1 MKKHFLCLL
10 LLASGGMTAL
20 AAESTSPTIAEVT
33 QQGVVVKGVV
43 TDAKGE
49 PIIGATVA
57 EKGTQNAT
65 VTDID
70 GNYSLNVS
78 NRNATLVVSY
88 IGYISQEVTAGNN
101 VTLEEDNALLNEVV
115 VIGYGTQRKGDITSA
130 VASVKAEDFN
140 AGKIG
145 DAAELVKGKIA
156 GLTVVNASG
165 DPKAG
170 SSIRLRG
177 ITTLVGSLTPL
188 ILVDGIEGNL
198 NTVAPENIASIDV
211 LKDASAAAIYG
222 TRGANGVIL
231 ITTKSGKRDTPVQV
245 SYNGYASFSK
255 WSKKL
260 EFMDTH
266 DVIYGKTAQEYL
278 GYDTDWLAAVTRK
291 AGFKHNHDLNI
302 SGGTKNATYSA
313 NISYAKEEGIIRET
327 SNENF
332 KMQMDYTQYIWNDIV
347 KFNFNALVTRQKYT
361 NDNLNG
367 YSHTNPYRQALIHN
381 PSEPVYNEDGSYY
394 ENFNKLQYYNP
405 VALINEA
412 YGDTRIRFSQL
423 VGNVTVEPIKGW
435 KTNLMISWGET
446 AATSEDW
453 TSPLHQS
460 LVREGWNGAANKSE
474 GNSVSKNLELTSRY
488 DAQWGEHRFNG
499 IVGYSYL
506 FNENDGFNAG
516 NQDFSTTAFKWN
528 NLGNG
533 TFINDKDH
541 HAWMGSYKNDSK
553 LVGFFGRISYGYADK
568 YNALVSI
575 RHEGSSKFGAN
586 HKWATFPSVS
596 LGWNIM
602 NESFMEGTRSWLDIL
617 RLRVGYGVTGITP
630 GDNYLAQNIYKFADY
645 GDVLSMD
652 GKWIKTLEVAQNPNP
667 DLKWEVSKEW
677 NFGID
682 YGFLNNRIHGSL
694 DVYVK
699 TTNDLL
705 FWYNV
710 PMPPNLYSS
719 TLVNVGD
726 MRNTGIELMI
736 EAIPVQ
742 TKDFEWTT
750 TLTASHNK
758 NKLLKLSNDLYE
770 TDNFQ
775 EEGGI
780 SDPISTE
787 THCMEVGKP
796 LGDFWGLKFVG
807 YDKDGFA
814 LVEASDGNGGWT
826 VKQFNANL
834 NNLENR
840 QRLGSG
846 TPKVIL
852 GWGNTFRYKDFDLS
866 MQFTSQL
873 GYKIL
878 NASRCFYENNSIA
891 YNRLK
896 TAADLHPAINPD
908 GTPYIDPETGK
919 QKMVTLS
926 QSMGQGF
933 WSDHLENGDN
943 SRNHFIDVAE
953 INRLLAPLL
962 ENDSIERHD
971 LYIRHDQ
978 TYPTK
983 VDELEYIGH
992 ATNSRLW
999 FDTETKGT
1007 LYTIPTKEM
1016 GDRIY
1021 HQLGKVIAQYYKD
1034 HPYVIHYGQNV
1045 IPQTYDQWEMN
1056 LVYSHVYDFTKKED
1070 TPHEYRIRFYPPGNK
1085 YDGICRILVE
1095 ETNGSL
1101 WLPKGWQNM
1110 KSWVNGKA
1118 VYYKK

>member
-10 LLASGGMTAL
+10 LLSGAGFAY
-20 AAESTSPTIAEVT
+20 AAEDVSTDVAAVT
-33 QQGVVVKGVV
+33 QQSVTVKGVV
-43 TDAKGE
+43 KDANGE
-49 PIIGATVA
+49 PIIGASVF
-57 EKGTQNAT
+57 EKGTSNGT
-65 VTDID
+65 VTDYD
-70 GNYSLNVS
+70 GNYSLKVANS
-78 NRNATLVVSY
+78 NATIVVSY
-88 IGYISQEVTAGNN
+88 IGYVTQEVKAGSD
-101 VTLEEDNALLNEVV
+101 VVLQEDNALLNEVV
-115 VIGYGTQRKGDITSA
+115 VIGYGTQRKADVTSA

-156 GLTVVNASG
+156 GLTVVNSSG

-188 ILVDGIEGNL
+188 ILVDGIEGGL

-222 TRGANGVIL
+222 TRGANGVII
-231 ITTKSGKRDTPVQV
+231 ITTKTGKRDTPAQV
-245 SYNGYASFSK
+245 TYNGYASFSK

-260 EFMDTH
+260 DFMDTH

-278 GYDTDWLAAVTRK
+278 GYDTDWLAGVTRK
-291 AGFKHNHDLNI
+291 AGFKHNHDLSI
-302 SGGTKNATYSA
+302 SGGSKNSAYSA

-332 KMQMDYTQYIWNDIV
+332 KMQMDYTQFIWNDIV

-405 VALINEA
+405 IALINEA
-412 YGDTRIRFSQL
+412 FGDTRIRFSQL

-474 GNSVSKNLELTSRY
+474 GNSVSKNLELTTRY
-488 DAQWGEHRFNG
+488 DTQWGEHRFNS

-506 FNENDGFNAG
+506 FNEKDGFNAG
-516 NQDFSTTAFKWN
+516 NQDFSTTAFLWN

-602 NESFMEGTRSWLDIL
+602 NEAFMEGTRSWLDNL

-677 NFGID
+677 NFGLD

-710 PMPPNLYSS
+710 PMPPNLYSQ

-726 MRNTGIELMI
+726 MRNTGIELMV

-770 TDNFQ
+770 TDNFH

-834 NNLENR
+834 NNQENR

-852 GWGNTFRYKDFDLS
+852 GWGNTFRYKNIDLS

-896 TAADLHPAINPD
+896 SAADLHPAINLD
-908 GTPYIDPETGK
+908 GTPYIDPETGQ
-919 QKMVTLS
+919 QKMVTMS

-933 WSDHLENGDN
+933 WSDHLENGDFLKLSN
-943 SRNHFIDVAE
+943 ITLGYTFTPKGALSN
-953 INRLLAPLL
+953 
-962 ENDSIERHD
+962 
-971 LYIRHDQ
+971 YIKKARI
-978 TYPTK
+978 YAN
-983 VDELEYIGH
+983 
-992 ATNSRLW
+992 ATNL
-999 FDTETKGT
+999 FCITG
-1007 LYTIPTKEM
+1007 YTGIDPEVDNYFM
-1016 GDRIY
+1016 APGIDDRDKY
-1021 HQLGKVIAQYYKD
+1021 PVTR
-1034 HPYVIHYGQNV
+1034 N
-1045 IPQTYDQWEMN
+1045 
-1056 LVYSHVYDFTKKED
+1056 FTV
-1070 TPHEYRIRFYPPGNK
+1070 G
-1085 YDGICRILVE
+1085 L
-1095 ETNGSL
+1095 SL
-1101 WLPKGWQNM
+1101 
-1110 KSWVNGKA
+1110 SF
-1118 VYYKK
+1118 

>member
-10 LLASGGMTAL
+10 LLVSGGMTAL
-20 AAESTSPTIAEVT
+20 AAESTSPTVAEVT

-188 ILVDGIEGNL
+188 ILVDGIEGDL

-260 EFMDTH
+260 DFMDTH

-332 KMQMDYTQYIWNDIV
+332 KIQMDYTQYIWNDIV

-474 GNSVSKNLELTSRY
+474 GNHVSKNLELTSRY

-630 GDNYLAQNIYKFADY
+630 GDNYLAQNIYRFADY

-775 EEGGI
+775 EVGGI

-933 WSDHLENGDN
+933 WSDHLENGDFLKLSN
-943 SRNHFIDVAE
+943 ITLGYTFTPKGALSNFIKKAR
-953 INRLLAPLL
+953 IYAN
-962 ENDSIERHD
+962 
-971 LYIRHDQ
+971 
-978 TYPTK
+978 
-983 VDELEYIGH
+983 
-992 ATNSRLW
+992 ATNL
-999 FDTETKGT
+999 FCITG
-1007 LYTIPTKEM
+1007 YTGIDPEVDNYFM
-1016 GDRIY
+1016 APGIDDRD
-1021 HQLGKVIAQYYKD
+1021 K
-1034 HPYVIHYGQNV
+1034 
-1045 IPQTYDQWEMN
+1045 
-1056 LVYSHVYDFTKKED
+1056 
-1070 TPHEYRIRFYPPGNK
+1070 YPVTRNYTVG
-1085 YDGICRILVE
+1085 L
-1095 ETNGSL
+1095 SL
-1101 WLPKGWQNM
+1101 NF
-1110 KSWVNGKA
+1110 
-1118 VYYKK
+1118 

>member
-10 LLASGGMTAL
+10 LLVSGGMTAL

-65 VTDID
+65 VTDIN

-88 IGYISQEVTAGNN
+88 IGFLPQEVKAGNN

-188 ILVDGIEGNL
+188 ILVDGIEGDL

-260 EFMDTH
+260 DFMDTH

-313 NISYAKEEGIIRET
+313 NISYAKEEGLIRET

-332 KMQMDYTQYIWNDIV
+332 KMQMDYTQFIWDDIV

-381 PSEPVYNEDGSYY
+381 PSEPVYNQDGSYY

-453 TSPLHQS
+453 TSPKHQS

-474 GNSVSKNLELTSRY
+474 GNYVSKNLELTSRY

-506 FNENDGFNAG
+506 FNESDGFNAG
-516 NQDFSTTAFKWN
+516 NQNFSTTAFKWN

-586 HKWATFPSVS
+586 HKWATFPSIS

-630 GDNYLAQNIYKFADY
+630 GDNYLAQNIYRFADY

-677 NFGID
+677 NFGLD
-682 YGFLNNRIHGSL
+682 FGFLNNRIHGSL

-726 MRNTGIELMI
+726 MRNTGVELMI

-742 TKDFEWTT
+742 TKNFEWTT

-775 EEGGI
+775 EVGGI

-908 GTPYIDPETGK
+908 GTPYIDPKTGK

-933 WSDHLENGDN
+933 WSDHLENGDFLKLSN
-943 SRNHFIDVAE
+943 ITLGYTFTPKGALSNFIKKAR
-953 INRLLAPLL
+953 IYAN
-962 ENDSIERHD
+962 
-971 LYIRHDQ
+971 
-978 TYPTK
+978 
-983 VDELEYIGH
+983 
-992 ATNSRLW
+992 ATNL
-999 FDTETKGT
+999 FCITG
-1007 LYTIPTKEM
+1007 YTGIDPEVDNYFM
-1016 GDRIY
+1016 APGIDDRD
-1021 HQLGKVIAQYYKD
+1021 K
-1034 HPYVIHYGQNV
+1034 
-1045 IPQTYDQWEMN
+1045 
-1056 LVYSHVYDFTKKED
+1056 
-1070 TPHEYRIRFYPPGNK
+1070 YPVTRNYTVG
-1085 YDGICRILVE
+1085 L
-1095 ETNGSL
+1095 SL
-1101 WLPKGWQNM
+1101 NF
-1110 KSWVNGKA
+1110 
-1118 VYYKK
+1118 

>member
-10 LLASGGMTAL
+10 LLVSGGMTAL
-20 AAESTSPTIAEVT
+20 AAESTSPTVAEIT

-49 PIIGATVA
+49 PIIGATVV

-88 IGYISQEVTAGNN
+88 IGFLSQEVKAGNN

-188 ILVDGIEGNL
+188 ILVDGIEGDL

-412 YGDTRIRFSQL
+412 FGDTRIRFSQL

-710 PMPPNLYSS
+710 PMPPNLYSQ

-770 TDNFQ
+770 TDNFH

-834 NNLENR
+834 NNQENR

-908 GTPYIDPETGK
+908 GTPYIDPETGQ
-919 QKMVTLS
+919 QKMVTMS

-933 WSDHLENGDN
+933 WSDHLENGDFLKLSN
-943 SRNHFIDVAE
+943 ITLGYTFTPKGALSNFIKKAR
-953 INRLLAPLL
+953 IYAN
-962 ENDSIERHD
+962 
-971 LYIRHDQ
+971 
-978 TYPTK
+978 
-983 VDELEYIGH
+983 
-992 ATNSRLW
+992 ATNL
-999 FDTETKGT
+999 FCITG
-1007 LYTIPTKEM
+1007 YTGIDPEVDNYFM
-1016 GDRIY
+1016 APGIDDRD
-1021 HQLGKVIAQYYKD
+1021 K
-1034 HPYVIHYGQNV
+1034 
-1045 IPQTYDQWEMN
+1045 
-1056 LVYSHVYDFTKKED
+1056 
-1070 TPHEYRIRFYPPGNK
+1070 YPVTRNYTVG
-1085 YDGICRILVE
+1085 L
-1095 ETNGSL
+1095 SL
-1101 WLPKGWQNM
+1101 NF
-1110 KSWVNGKA
+1110 
-1118 VYYKK
+1118 

>member
-10 LLASGGMTAL
+10 LLSGAGFAY
-20 AAESTSPTIAEVT
+20 AAEDVSTDVAAVT
-33 QQGVVVKGVV
+33 QQSVTVKGVV
-43 TDAKGE
+43 KDANGE
-49 PIIGATVA
+49 PIIGASVF
-57 EKGTQNAT
+57 EKGTSNGT
-65 VTDID
+65 VTDYD
-70 GNYSLNVS
+70 GNYSLKVANS
-78 NRNATLVVSY
+78 NATIVVSY
-88 IGYISQEVTAGNN
+88 IGYVTQEVKAGSD
-101 VTLEEDNALLNEVV
+101 VVLQEDNALLNEVV
-115 VIGYGTQRKGDITSA
+115 VIGYGTQRKADVTSA

-156 GLTVVNASG
+156 GLTVVNSSG

-222 TRGANGVIL
+222 TRGANGVII
-231 ITTKSGKRDTPVQV
+231 ITTKTGKRDTPAQV
-245 SYNGYASFSK
+245 TYNGYASFSK

-260 EFMDTH
+260 DFMDTH

-278 GYDTDWLAAVTRK
+278 GYDTDWLAGVTRK
-291 AGFKHNHDLNI
+291 AGFKHNHDLSI
-302 SGGTKNATYSA
+302 SGGSKNSAYSA

-332 KMQMDYTQYIWNDIV
+332 KMQMDYTQFIWNDIV

-405 VALINEA
+405 IALINEA
-412 YGDTRIRFSQL
+412 FGDTRIRFSQL

-435 KTNLMISWGET
+435 KTNLMISWGEK

-474 GNSVSKNLELTSRY
+474 GNSVSKNLELTTRY
-488 DAQWGEHRFNG
+488 DAQWGEHRFNS

-516 NQDFSTTAFKWN
+516 NQDFSTTAFLWN

-602 NESFMEGTRSWLDIL
+602 NEAFMEGTRSWLDNL

-677 NFGID
+677 NFGLD
-682 YGFLNNRIHGSL
+682 YGILNNRIHGSL
-694 DVYVK
+694 DFYVK

-770 TDNFQ
+770 TDNFH

-834 NNLENR
+834 NNQENR

-852 GWGNTFRYKDFDLS
+852 GWGNTFRYKNIDLS

-896 TAADLHPAINPD
+896 SAADLHPAINPD

-919 QKMVTLS
+919 QKMVTMS

-933 WSDHLENGDN
+933 WSDHLENGDFLKLSN
-943 SRNHFIDVAE
+943 ITLGYTFTPKGALSN
-953 INRLLAPLL
+953 
-962 ENDSIERHD
+962 
-971 LYIRHDQ
+971 YIKKARI
-978 TYPTK
+978 YAN
-983 VDELEYIGH
+983 
-992 ATNSRLW
+992 ATNL
-999 FDTETKGT
+999 FCITG
-1007 LYTIPTKEM
+1007 YTGIDPEVDNYFM
-1016 GDRIY
+1016 APGIDDRD
-1021 HQLGKVIAQYYKD
+1021 K
-1034 HPYVIHYGQNV
+1034 
-1045 IPQTYDQWEMN
+1045 
-1056 LVYSHVYDFTKKED
+1056 
-1070 TPHEYRIRFYPPGNK
+1070 YPVTRNYTVG
-1085 YDGICRILVE
+1085 L
-1095 ETNGSL
+1095 SL
-1101 WLPKGWQNM
+1101 
-1110 KSWVNGKA
+1110 SF
-1118 VYYKK
+1118 

>member
-1 MKKHFLCLL
+1 MSNNSNKPKKQIGMKKHFLCLL
-10 LLASGGMTAL
+10 LLASGGMTAY
-20 AAESTSPTIAEVT
+20 AAGDVSTDVAAVT
-33 QQGVVVKGVV
+33 QQGVTVKGAVK
-43 TDAKGE
+43 DAKGE
-49 PIIGATVA
+49 PIIGATVT
-57 EKGTQNAT
+57 EKGTKNAT
-65 VTDID
+65 VTDYD

-78 NRNATLVVSY
+78 NRNAVLVISY
-88 IGYISQEVTAGNN
+88 IGYINQEVKAGSD

-115 VIGYGTQRKGDITSA
+115 VIGYGTQRKGDVTSA

-156 GLTVVNASG
+156 GLTVVNSSG

-188 ILVDGIEGNL
+188 ILVDGIEGDL

-231 ITTKSGKRDTPVQV
+231 ITTKAGKRETPVQV
-245 SYNGYASFSK
+245 TYNGYVSFSK

-260 EFMDTH
+260 DFMDTH

-278 GYDTDWLAAVTRK
+278 GYDTDWLAGVTRK

-302 SGGTKNATYSA
+302 SGGSKNSAYSA

-332 KMQMDYTQYIWNDIV
+332 KMQMDYTQFIWNDIV
-347 KFNFNALVTRQKYT
+347 KFNVNALVTRQKYT

-405 VALINEA
+405 IALINEA
-412 YGDTRIRFSQL
+412 FGDTRIRFSQL

-446 AATSEDW
+446 AATSENW

-460 LVREGWNGAANKSE
+460 LVREGWNGAASKSE
-474 GNSVSKNLELTSRY
+474 GNTVNKNLELTTRY

-516 NQDFSTTAFKWN
+516 NQDFSTTAFLWN

-602 NESFMEGTRSWLDIL
+602 NEAFMEGTRSWLDNL

-630 GDNYLAQNIYKFADY
+630 SDNYLAQNIYKFADY

-775 EEGGI
+775 EVGGI

-852 GWGNTFRYKDFDLS
+852 GWGNTFRYKNIDLS

-896 TAADLHPAINPD
+896 TAADLHPAINTD

-919 QKMVTLS
+919 QKMVTMS

-933 WSDHLENGDN
+933 WSDHLENGDFLKLSN
-943 SRNHFIDVAE
+943 ITLGYTFT
-953 INRLLAPLL
+953 P
-962 ENDSIERHD
+962 
-971 LYIRHDQ
+971 
-978 TYPTK
+978 
-983 VDELEYIGH
+983 
-992 ATNSRLW
+992 
-999 FDTETKGT
+999 KGT
-1007 LYTIPTKEM
+1007 LSNYIKKA
-1016 GDRIY
+1016 RIY
-1021 HQLGKVIAQYYKD
+1021 A
-1034 HPYVIHYGQNV
+1034 NA
-1045 IPQTYDQWEMN
+1045 TN
-1056 LVYSHVYDFTKKED
+1056 LFCITGYTGIDPEVDNYFMAPGIDDRDK
-1070 TPHEYRIRFYPPGNK
+1070 YPVTRNYTVG
-1085 YDGICRILVE
+1085 L
-1095 ETNGSL
+1095 SL
-1101 WLPKGWQNM
+1101 NF
-1110 KSWVNGKA
+1110 
-1118 VYYKK
+1118 

>member
-10 LLASGGMTAL
+10 LLVSGGMTAL
-20 AAESTSPTIAEVT
+20 AAESTSPTVAEVT

-188 ILVDGIEGNL
+188 ILVDGIEGDL

-278 GYDTDWLAAVTRK
+278 GYDTDWLAGVTRK

-474 GNSVSKNLELTSRY
+474 GNHVSKNLELTSRY

-630 GDNYLAQNIYKFADY
+630 GDNYLAQNIYRFADY

-933 WSDHLENGDN
+933 WSDHLENGDFLKLSN
-943 SRNHFIDVAE
+943 ITLGYTFTPKGALSNFIKKAR
-953 INRLLAPLL
+953 IYAN
-962 ENDSIERHD
+962 
-971 LYIRHDQ
+971 
-978 TYPTK
+978 
-983 VDELEYIGH
+983 
-992 ATNSRLW
+992 ATNL
-999 FDTETKGT
+999 FCITG
-1007 LYTIPTKEM
+1007 YTGIDPEVDNYFM
-1016 GDRIY
+1016 APGIDDRD
-1021 HQLGKVIAQYYKD
+1021 K
-1034 HPYVIHYGQNV
+1034 
-1045 IPQTYDQWEMN
+1045 
-1056 LVYSHVYDFTKKED
+1056 
-1070 TPHEYRIRFYPPGNK
+1070 YPVTRNYTVG
-1085 YDGICRILVE
+1085 L
-1095 ETNGSL
+1095 SL
-1101 WLPKGWQNM
+1101 NF
-1110 KSWVNGKA
+1110 
-1118 VYYKK
+1118 

>member
-1 MKKHFLCLL
+1 MRKHFLCLL
-10 LLASGGMTAL
+10 FFGGALGAYAS
-20 AAESTSPTIAEVT
+20 ESTSPAVAEVT
-33 QQGVVVKGVV
+33 QQGVTVTGVVK
-43 TDAKGE
+43 DEKGE
-49 PIIGATVA
+49 PIIGATVI
-57 EKGTQNAT
+57 EKGTKNAT
-65 VTDID
+65 VTDIN

-78 NRNATLVVSY
+78 NRNAILVVSY
-88 IGYISQEVTAGNN
+88 IGFTSQEVKAGSD
-101 VTLEEDNALLNEVV
+101 VTLLEDNALLNEVV
-115 VIGYGTQRKGDITSA
+115 VIGYGTQRKGDVTSA
-130 VASVKAEDFN
+130 VVSVKAEDFN

-156 GLTVVNASG
+156 GLTVVNSSG

-188 ILVDGIEGNL
+188 ILVDGIEGGL

-231 ITTKSGKRDTPVQV
+231 ITTKGGKRDAPVQV
-245 SYNGYASFSK
+245 NYNGYASFSK
-255 WSKKL
+255 WSKEL
-260 EFMDTH
+260 DFMDTH

-302 SGGTKNATYSA
+302 SGGSKNAAYSA

-332 KMQMDYTQYIWNDIV
+332 KMQMDYTQFIWNDIV

-460 LVREGWNGAANKSE
+460 LIREGWNGAANKSE
-474 GNSVSKNLELTSRY
+474 GNSVSKNLELTTRY

-586 HKWATFPSVS
+586 HKWATFPSIS

-602 NESFMEGTRSWLDIL
+602 NESFMEGTRNWLDNL

-630 GDNYLAQNIYKFADY
+630 GDNYLAQNIYRFADY

-677 NFGID
+677 NFGLD

-736 EAIPVQ
+736 EAIPFQ

-775 EEGGI
+775 EVGGI

-896 TAADLHPAINPD
+896 TAADLHPAINLD

-919 QKMVTLS
+919 QKMVTMS

-933 WSDHLENGDN
+933 WSDHLENGN
-943 SRNHFIDVAE
+943 FLKLSNITLGYTFTPKGALS
-953 INRLLAPLL
+953 N
-962 ENDSIERHD
+962 
-971 LYIRHDQ
+971 YIKRARI
-978 TYPTK
+978 YAN
-983 VDELEYIGH
+983 
-992 ATNSRLW
+992 ATNL
-999 FDTETKGT
+999 FCITG
-1007 LYTIPTKEM
+1007 YTGIDPEVDNYFM
-1016 GDRIY
+1016 APGIDDRD
-1021 HQLGKVIAQYYKD
+1021 K
-1034 HPYVIHYGQNV
+1034 
-1045 IPQTYDQWEMN
+1045 
-1056 LVYSHVYDFTKKED
+1056 
-1070 TPHEYRIRFYPPGNK
+1070 YPVTRNYTVG
-1085 YDGICRILVE
+1085 L
-1095 ETNGSL
+1095 SL
-1101 WLPKGWQNM
+1101 NF
-1110 KSWVNGKA
+1110 
-1118 VYYKK
+1118 

>member
-10 LLASGGMTAL
+10 LLSGAGFAY
-20 AAESTSPTIAEVT
+20 AAEDVSTDVAAVT
-33 QQGVVVKGVV
+33 QQSVTVKGVV
-43 TDAKGE
+43 KDANGE
-49 PIIGATVA
+49 PIIGASVF
-57 EKGTQNAT
+57 EKGTSNGT
-65 VTDID
+65 VTDYD
-70 GNYSLNVS
+70 GNYSLKVANS
-78 NRNATLVVSY
+78 NATIVVSY
-88 IGYISQEVTAGNN
+88 IGYVTQEVKAGSD
-101 VTLEEDNALLNEVV
+101 VVLQEDNALLNEVV
-115 VIGYGTQRKGDITSA
+115 VIGYGTQRKADVTSA

-156 GLTVVNASG
+156 GLTVVNSSG

-188 ILVDGIEGNL
+188 ILVDGIEGDL

-222 TRGANGVIL
+222 TRGANGVII
-231 ITTKSGKRDTPVQV
+231 ITTKTGKRDTPAQV
-245 SYNGYASFSK
+245 TYNGYASFSK

-260 EFMDTH
+260 DFMDTH

-278 GYDTDWLAAVTRK
+278 GYDTDWLAGVTRK
-291 AGFKHNHDLNI
+291 AGFKHNHDLSI
-302 SGGTKNATYSA
+302 SGGSKNSAYSA

-332 KMQMDYTQYIWNDIV
+332 KMQMDYTQFIWNDIV

-405 VALINEA
+405 IALINEA
-412 YGDTRIRFSQL
+412 FGDTRIRFSQL

-474 GNSVSKNLELTSRY
+474 GNSVSKNLELTTRY
-488 DAQWGEHRFNG
+488 DAQWGEHRFNS

-516 NQDFSTTAFKWN
+516 NQDFSTTAFLWN

-602 NESFMEGTRSWLDIL
+602 NEAFMEGTRSWLDNL

-677 NFGID
+677 NFGLD

-736 EAIPVQ
+736 EAIPVM

-770 TDNFQ
+770 TDNFH

-852 GWGNTFRYKDFDLS
+852 GWGNTFRYKNIDLS

-919 QKMVTLS
+919 QKMVTMS

-933 WSDHLENGDN
+933 WSDHLENGDFLKLSN
-943 SRNHFIDVAE
+943 ITLGYTFTPKGALSN
-953 INRLLAPLL
+953 
-962 ENDSIERHD
+962 
-971 LYIRHDQ
+971 YIKKARI
-978 TYPTK
+978 YAN
-983 VDELEYIGH
+983 
-992 ATNSRLW
+992 ATNL
-999 FDTETKGT
+999 FCITG
-1007 LYTIPTKEM
+1007 YTGIDPEVDNYFM
-1016 GDRIY
+1016 APGIDDRD
-1021 HQLGKVIAQYYKD
+1021 K
-1034 HPYVIHYGQNV
+1034 
-1045 IPQTYDQWEMN
+1045 
-1056 LVYSHVYDFTKKED
+1056 
-1070 TPHEYRIRFYPPGNK
+1070 YPVTRNYTVG
-1085 YDGICRILVE
+1085 L
-1095 ETNGSL
+1095 SL
-1101 WLPKGWQNM
+1101 
-1110 KSWVNGKA
+1110 SF
-1118 VYYKK
+1118 

>member
-10 LLASGGMTAL
+10 FLCGAL
-20 AAESTSPTIAEVT
+20 GAYAVKSTSPAVAEIT
-33 QQGVVVKGVV
+33 QQGVTVSGVVK
-43 TDAKGE
+43 DSKGE
-49 PIIGATVA
+49 PIIGATVT
-57 EKGTQNAT
+57 EKGTKNAT
-65 VTDID
+65 VTDFD
-70 GNYSLNVS
+70 GNYSLRVS
-78 NRNATLVVSY
+78 NRNAVLVVSY
-88 IGYISQEVTAGNN
+88 IGFTAQEVKAGSD
-101 VTLEEDNALLNEVV
+101 VTLQEDNALLNEVV
-115 VIGYGTQRKGDITSA
+115 VIGYGTQRKGDVTSA

-156 GLTVVNASG
+156 GLTVVNSSG

-177 ITTLVGSLTPL
+177 ITTLVGNLTPL
-188 ILVDGIEGNL
+188 ILVDGIEGDL

-231 ITTKSGKRDTPVQV
+231 ITTKSGKRDTPAQV
-245 SYNGYASFSK
+245 TYNGYASFSK

-278 GYDTDWLAAVTRK
+278 GYDTDWLAGVTRK
-291 AGFKHNHDLNI
+291 AGFKHNHDLSI
-302 SGGTKNATYSA
+302 SGGSKNSAYSA

-332 KMQMDYTQYIWNDIV
+332 KMQMDYTQFIWNDIV

-361 NDNLNG
+361 NDNLNA

-412 YGDTRIRFSQL
+412 FGDTRIRFSQL

-474 GNSVSKNLELTSRY
+474 GNIVSKNLELTTRY
-488 DAQWGEHRFNG
+488 DAQWGEHRFNS

-506 FNENDGFNAG
+506 FKENDGFNAG
-516 NQDFSTTAFKWN
+516 NQDFSTTAFLWN

-553 LVGFFGRISYGYADK
+553 LVGFFGRISYGYGDK

-602 NESFMEGTRSWLDIL
+602 NEAFMEGTRSWLDNL

-677 NFGID
+677 NFGLD

-775 EEGGI
+775 EVGGI

-834 NNLENR
+834 NNQENR

-852 GWGNTFRYKDFDLS
+852 GWGNTFRYKNIDLS

-933 WSDHLENGDN
+933 WSDHLENGDFLKLSN
-943 SRNHFIDVAE
+943 ITLGYTFTPKGALSNFIKKAR
-953 INRLLAPLL
+953 IYAN
-962 ENDSIERHD
+962 
-971 LYIRHDQ
+971 
-978 TYPTK
+978 
-983 VDELEYIGH
+983 
-992 ATNSRLW
+992 ATNL
-999 FDTETKGT
+999 FCITG
-1007 LYTIPTKEM
+1007 YTGIDPEVDNYFM
-1016 GDRIY
+1016 APGIDDRD
-1021 HQLGKVIAQYYKD
+1021 K
-1034 HPYVIHYGQNV
+1034 
-1045 IPQTYDQWEMN
+1045 
-1056 LVYSHVYDFTKKED
+1056 
-1070 TPHEYRIRFYPPGNK
+1070 YPVTRNYTVG
-1085 YDGICRILVE
+1085 L
-1095 ETNGSL
+1095 SL
-1101 WLPKGWQNM
+1101 NF
-1110 KSWVNGKA
+1110 
-1118 VYYKK
+1118 

>member
-20 AAESTSPTIAEVT
+20 AAESTSPTVAEVT

-156 GLTVVNASG
+156 GLTVVNSSG

-188 ILVDGIEGNL
+188 ILVDGIEGDL

-405 VALINEA
+405 IALINEA
-412 YGDTRIRFSQL
+412 FGDTRIRFSQL

-474 GNSVSKNLELTSRY
+474 GNSVSKNLELTTRY
-488 DAQWGEHRFNG
+488 DTQWGEHRFNS

-516 NQDFSTTAFKWN
+516 NQDFSTTAFLWN

-602 NESFMEGTRSWLDIL
+602 NEAFMEGTRSWLDNL

-677 NFGID
+677 NFGLD

-736 EAIPVQ
+736 EAIPVM

-775 EEGGI
+775 EEGWI

-834 NNLENR
+834 NNQENR

-933 WSDHLENGDN
+933 WSDHLENGDFLKLSN
-943 SRNHFIDVAE
+943 ITLGYTFTPKGALSNFIKKAR
-953 INRLLAPLL
+953 IYAN
-962 ENDSIERHD
+962 
-971 LYIRHDQ
+971 
-978 TYPTK
+978 
-983 VDELEYIGH
+983 
-992 ATNSRLW
+992 ATNL
-999 FDTETKGT
+999 FCITG
-1007 LYTIPTKEM
+1007 YTGIDPEVDNYFM
-1016 GDRIY
+1016 APGIDDRD
-1021 HQLGKVIAQYYKD
+1021 K
-1034 HPYVIHYGQNV
+1034 
-1045 IPQTYDQWEMN
+1045 
-1056 LVYSHVYDFTKKED
+1056 
-1070 TPHEYRIRFYPPGNK
+1070 YPVTRNYTVG
-1085 YDGICRILVE
+1085 L
-1095 ETNGSL
+1095 SL
-1101 WLPKGWQNM
+1101 NF
-1110 KSWVNGKA
+1110 
-1118 VYYKK
+1118 

>member
-10 LLASGGMTAL
+10 LLSGAGFAY
-20 AAESTSPTIAEVT
+20 AAEDVSTDVAAVT
-33 QQGVVVKGVV
+33 QQSVTVKGVV
-43 TDAKGE
+43 KDANGE
-49 PIIGATVA
+49 PIIGASVF
-57 EKGTQNAT
+57 EKGTSNGT
-65 VTDID
+65 VTDYD
-70 GNYSLNVS
+70 GNYSLKVANS
-78 NRNATLVVSY
+78 NATIVVSY
-88 IGYISQEVTAGNN
+88 IGYVTQEVKAGSD
-101 VTLEEDNALLNEVV
+101 VVLQEDNALLNEVV
-115 VIGYGTQRKGDITSA
+115 VIGYGTQRKADVTSA

-156 GLTVVNASG
+156 GLTVVNSSG

-188 ILVDGIEGNL
+188 ILVDGIEGDL

-222 TRGANGVIL
+222 TRGANGVII
-231 ITTKSGKRDTPVQV
+231 ITTKTGKRDTPAQV
-245 SYNGYASFSK
+245 TYNGYASFSK

-260 EFMDTH
+260 DFMDTH

-278 GYDTDWLAAVTRK
+278 GYDTDWLAGVTRK
-291 AGFKHNHDLNI
+291 AGFKHNHDLSI
-302 SGGTKNATYSA
+302 SGGSKNSAYSA

-332 KMQMDYTQYIWNDIV
+332 KMQMDYTQFIWNDIV

-381 PSEPVYNEDGSYY
+381 PSEPPYNEDGSYY

-405 VALINEA
+405 IALINEA
-412 YGDTRIRFSQL
+412 FGDTRIRFSQL

-446 AATSEDW
+446 AATSENW

-460 LVREGWNGAANKSE
+460 LVREGWNGAASKSE
-474 GNSVSKNLELTSRY
+474 GNGVSKNLELTTRY
-488 DAQWGEHRFNG
+488 DTQWGEHRFNS

-516 NQDFSTTAFKWN
+516 NQDFSTTAFLWN

-602 NESFMEGTRSWLDIL
+602 NEAFMEGTRSWLDNL

-677 NFGID
+677 NFGLD

-736 EAIPVQ
+736 EAIPVM

-775 EEGGI
+775 EVGGI

-852 GWGNTFRYKDFDLS
+852 GWGNTFRYKNIDLS

-896 TAADLHPAINPD
+896 TAADLHPAINLD
-908 GTPYIDPETGK
+908 GTPYIDPETGQ
-919 QKMVTLS
+919 QKMVTMS

-933 WSDHLENGDN
+933 WSDHLENGDFLKLSN
-943 SRNHFIDVAE
+943 ITLGYTFTPKGALSN
-953 INRLLAPLL
+953 
-962 ENDSIERHD
+962 
-971 LYIRHDQ
+971 YIKKARI
-978 TYPTK
+978 YAN
-983 VDELEYIGH
+983 
-992 ATNSRLW
+992 ATNL
-999 FDTETKGT
+999 FCITG
-1007 LYTIPTKEM
+1007 YTGIDPEVDNYFM
-1016 GDRIY
+1016 APGIDDRD
-1021 HQLGKVIAQYYKD
+1021 K
-1034 HPYVIHYGQNV
+1034 
-1045 IPQTYDQWEMN
+1045 
-1056 LVYSHVYDFTKKED
+1056 
-1070 TPHEYRIRFYPPGNK
+1070 YPVTRNYTVG
-1085 YDGICRILVE
+1085 L
-1095 ETNGSL
+1095 SL
-1101 WLPKGWQNM
+1101 
-1110 KSWVNGKA
+1110 SF
-1118 VYYKK
+1118 

>member
-20 AAESTSPTIAEVT
+20 AAESTSPTVAEVT

-278 GYDTDWLAAVTRK
+278 GYDTDWLAGVTRK

-412 YGDTRIRFSQL
+412 FGDTRIRFSQL

-474 GNSVSKNLELTSRY
+474 GNHVSKNLELTSRY

-516 NQDFSTTAFKWN
+516 NQDFSTTAFLWN

-775 EEGGI
+775 EVGGI

-933 WSDHLENGDN
+933 WSDHLENGDFLKLSN
-943 SRNHFIDVAE
+943 ITLGYTFTPKGALSNFIKKAR
-953 INRLLAPLL
+953 IYAN
-962 ENDSIERHD
+962 
-971 LYIRHDQ
+971 
-978 TYPTK
+978 
-983 VDELEYIGH
+983 
-992 ATNSRLW
+992 ATNL
-999 FDTETKGT
+999 FCITG
-1007 LYTIPTKEM
+1007 YTGIDPEVDNYFM
-1016 GDRIY
+1016 APGIDDRD
-1021 HQLGKVIAQYYKD
+1021 K
-1034 HPYVIHYGQNV
+1034 
-1045 IPQTYDQWEMN
+1045 
-1056 LVYSHVYDFTKKED
+1056 
-1070 TPHEYRIRFYPPGNK
+1070 YPVTRNYTVG
-1085 YDGICRILVE
+1085 L
-1095 ETNGSL
+1095 SL
-1101 WLPKGWQNM
+1101 NF
-1110 KSWVNGKA
+1110 
-1118 VYYKK
+1118 

>member
-10 LLASGGMTAL
+10 LLSGAGFAY
-20 AAESTSPTIAEVT
+20 AAEDVSTDVAAVT
-33 QQGVVVKGVV
+33 QQSVTVKGVV
-43 TDAKGE
+43 KDANGE
-49 PIIGATVA
+49 PIIGASVF
-57 EKGTQNAT
+57 EKGTSNGT
-65 VTDID
+65 VTDYD
-70 GNYSLNVS
+70 GNYSLKVANS
-78 NRNATLVVSY
+78 NATIVVSY
-88 IGYISQEVTAGNN
+88 IGYVTQEVKAGSD
-101 VTLEEDNALLNEVV
+101 VVLQEDNALLNEVV
-115 VIGYGTQRKGDITSA
+115 VIGYGTQRKADVTSA

-156 GLTVVNASG
+156 GLTVVNSSG

-188 ILVDGIEGNL
+188 ILVDGIEGDL

-222 TRGANGVIL
+222 TRGANGVII
-231 ITTKSGKRDTPVQV
+231 ITTKTGKRDTPAQV
-245 SYNGYASFSK
+245 TYNGYASFSK

-260 EFMDTH
+260 DFMDTH

-278 GYDTDWLAAVTRK
+278 GYDTDWLAGVTRK
-291 AGFKHNHDLNI
+291 AGFKHNHDLSI
-302 SGGTKNATYSA
+302 SGGSKNSAYSA

-332 KMQMDYTQYIWNDIV
+332 KMQMDYTQFIWNDIV

-381 PSEPVYNEDGSYY
+381 PSEPPYNEDGSYY

-405 VALINEA
+405 IALINEA
-412 YGDTRIRFSQL
+412 FGDTRIRFSQL

-474 GNSVSKNLELTSRY
+474 GNSVSKNLELTTRY
-488 DAQWGEHRFNG
+488 DAQWGEHRFNS

-516 NQDFSTTAFKWN
+516 NQDFSTTAFLWN

-602 NESFMEGTRSWLDIL
+602 NEAFMEGTRSWLDNL

-677 NFGID
+677 NFGLD

-710 PMPPNLYSS
+710 PMPPNLYSQ

-775 EEGGI
+775 EEGWI

-834 NNLENR
+834 NNQENR

-852 GWGNTFRYKDFDLS
+852 GWGNTFRYKNIDLS

-896 TAADLHPAINPD
+896 TAADLHPAINLD
-908 GTPYIDPETGK
+908 GTPYIDPETGQ
-919 QKMVTLS
+919 QKMVTMS

-933 WSDHLENGDN
+933 WSDHLENGDFLKLSN
-943 SRNHFIDVAE
+943 ITLGYTFTPKGALSN
-953 INRLLAPLL
+953 
-962 ENDSIERHD
+962 
-971 LYIRHDQ
+971 YIKKARI
-978 TYPTK
+978 YAN
-983 VDELEYIGH
+983 
-992 ATNSRLW
+992 ATNL
-999 FDTETKGT
+999 FCITG
-1007 LYTIPTKEM
+1007 YTGIDPEVDNYFM
-1016 GDRIY
+1016 APGIDDRD
-1021 HQLGKVIAQYYKD
+1021 K
-1034 HPYVIHYGQNV
+1034 
-1045 IPQTYDQWEMN
+1045 
-1056 LVYSHVYDFTKKED
+1056 
-1070 TPHEYRIRFYPPGNK
+1070 YPVTRNYTVG
-1085 YDGICRILVE
+1085 L
-1095 ETNGSL
+1095 SL
-1101 WLPKGWQNM
+1101 
-1110 KSWVNGKA
+1110 SF
-1118 VYYKK
+1118 

>member
-10 LLASGGMTAL
+10 LLVSGGMTAL
-20 AAESTSPTIAEVT
+20 AAESTSPTVAEIT

-49 PIIGATVA
+49 PIIGATVV

-88 IGYISQEVTAGNN
+88 IGFLSQEVKAGNN

-188 ILVDGIEGNL
+188 ILVDGIEGDL

-412 YGDTRIRFSQL
+412 FGDTRIRFSQL

-630 GDNYLAQNIYKFADY
+630 GDNYLAQTIYKFADY

-710 PMPPNLYSS
+710 PMPPNLYSQ

-775 EEGGI
+775 EEGWI

-834 NNLENR
+834 NNQENR

-919 QKMVTLS
+919 QKMVTMS

-933 WSDHLENGDN
+933 WSDHLENGDFLKLSN
-943 SRNHFIDVAE
+943 ITLGYTFTPKGALSNFIKKAR
-953 INRLLAPLL
+953 IYAN
-962 ENDSIERHD
+962 
-971 LYIRHDQ
+971 
-978 TYPTK
+978 
-983 VDELEYIGH
+983 
-992 ATNSRLW
+992 ATNL
-999 FDTETKGT
+999 FCITG
-1007 LYTIPTKEM
+1007 YTGIDPEVDNYFM
-1016 GDRIY
+1016 APGIDDRD
-1021 HQLGKVIAQYYKD
+1021 K
-1034 HPYVIHYGQNV
+1034 
-1045 IPQTYDQWEMN
+1045 
-1056 LVYSHVYDFTKKED
+1056 
-1070 TPHEYRIRFYPPGNK
+1070 YPVTRNYTVG
-1085 YDGICRILVE
+1085 L
-1095 ETNGSL
+1095 SL
-1101 WLPKGWQNM
+1101 NF
-1110 KSWVNGKA
+1110 
-1118 VYYKK
+1118 

>member
-10 LLASGGMTAL
+10 LLVSGGMTAL
-20 AAESTSPTIAEVT
+20 ATESTSPTVAEIT

-49 PIIGATVA
+49 PIIGATVV

-88 IGYISQEVTAGNN
+88 IGFLSQEVKAGNN

-188 ILVDGIEGNL
+188 ILVDGIEGDL

-474 GNSVSKNLELTSRY
+474 GNSVSKNLELTTRY
-488 DAQWGEHRFNG
+488 DTQWGEHRFNS

-516 NQDFSTTAFKWN
+516 NQDFSTTAFLWN

-602 NESFMEGTRSWLDIL
+602 NEAFMEGTRSWLDNL

-630 GDNYLAQNIYKFADY
+630 GDNYLAQNIYKFA
-645 GDVLSMD
+645 
-652 GKWIKTLEVAQNPNP
+652 
-667 DLKWEVSKEW
+667 
-677 NFGID
+677 
-682 YGFLNNRIHGSL
+682 R
-694 DVYVK
+694 
-699 TTNDLL
+699 
-705 FWYNV
+705 
-710 PMPPNLYSS
+710 
-719 TLVNVGD
+719 
-726 MRNTGIELMI
+726 
-736 EAIPVQ
+736 
-742 TKDFEWTT
+742 
-750 TLTASHNK
+750 
-758 NKLLKLSNDLYE
+758 
-770 TDNFQ
+770 
-775 EEGGI
+775 
-780 SDPISTE
+780 
-787 THCMEVGKP
+787 
-796 LGDFWGLKFVG
+796 
-807 YDKDGFA
+807 
-814 LVEASDGNGGWT
+814 
-826 VKQFNANL
+826 
-834 NNLENR
+834 
-840 QRLGSG
+840 
-846 TPKVIL
+846 TP
-852 GWGNTFRYKDFDLS
+852 
-866 MQFTSQL
+866 
-873 GYKIL
+873 
-878 NASRCFYENNSIA
+878 
-891 YNRLK
+891 
-896 TAADLHPAINPD
+896 
-908 GTPYIDPETGK
+908 TPT
-919 QKMVTLS
+919 
-926 QSMGQGF
+926 
-933 WSDHLENGDN
+933 
-943 SRNHFIDVAE
+943 
-953 INRLLAPLL
+953 
-962 ENDSIERHD
+962 
-971 LYIRHDQ
+971 
-978 TYPTK
+978 
-983 VDELEYIGH
+983 
-992 ATNSRLW
+992 
-999 FDTETKGT
+999 
-1007 LYTIPTKEM
+1007 
-1016 GDRIY
+1016 
-1021 HQLGKVIAQYYKD
+1021 
-1034 HPYVIHYGQNV
+1034 
-1045 IPQTYDQWEMN
+1045 
-1056 LVYSHVYDFTKKED
+1056 
-1070 TPHEYRIRFYPPGNK
+1070 
-1085 YDGICRILVE
+1085 
-1095 ETNGSL
+1095 
-1101 WLPKGWQNM
+1101 
-1110 KSWVNGKA
+1110 
-1118 VYYKK
+1118 

>member
-10 LLASGGMTAL
+10 LLVSGGMTAL
-20 AAESTSPTIAEVT
+20 AAESTSPTVAEVT

-278 GYDTDWLAAVTRK
+278 GYDTDWLAGVTRK

-405 VALINEA
+405 VALINES

-435 KTNLMISWGET
+435 KTNLMISWGEK

-474 GNSVSKNLELTSRY
+474 GNHVSKNLELTSRY

-770 TDNFQ
+770 TDNFL
-775 EEGGI
+775 EVGGI

-933 WSDHLENGDN
+933 WSDHLENGDFLKLSN
-943 SRNHFIDVAE
+943 ITLGYTFTPKGALSNFIKKAR
-953 INRLLAPLL
+953 IYAN
-962 ENDSIERHD
+962 
-971 LYIRHDQ
+971 
-978 TYPTK
+978 
-983 VDELEYIGH
+983 
-992 ATNSRLW
+992 ATNL
-999 FDTETKGT
+999 FCITG
-1007 LYTIPTKEM
+1007 YTGIDPEVDNYFM
-1016 GDRIY
+1016 APGIDDRD
-1021 HQLGKVIAQYYKD
+1021 K
-1034 HPYVIHYGQNV
+1034 
-1045 IPQTYDQWEMN
+1045 
-1056 LVYSHVYDFTKKED
+1056 
-1070 TPHEYRIRFYPPGNK
+1070 YPVTRNYTVG
-1085 YDGICRILVE
+1085 L
-1095 ETNGSL
+1095 SL
-1101 WLPKGWQNM
+1101 NF
-1110 KSWVNGKA
+1110 
-1118 VYYKK
+1118 

>member
-20 AAESTSPTIAEVT
+20 AAESTSPTVAEVT

-188 ILVDGIEGNL
+188 ILVDGIEGDL

-260 EFMDTH
+260 DFMDTH

-474 GNSVSKNLELTSRY
+474 GNYVSKNLELTSRY

-506 FNENDGFNAG
+506 FNESDGFNAG

-586 HKWATFPSVS
+586 HKWATFPSIS

-630 GDNYLAQNIYKFADY
+630 GDNYLAQNIYRFADY

-775 EEGGI
+775 EVGGI

-933 WSDHLENGDN
+933 WSDHLENGDFLKLSN
-943 SRNHFIDVAE
+943 ITLGYTFTPKGALSNFIKKAR
-953 INRLLAPLL
+953 IYAN
-962 ENDSIERHD
+962 
-971 LYIRHDQ
+971 
-978 TYPTK
+978 
-983 VDELEYIGH
+983 
-992 ATNSRLW
+992 ATNL
-999 FDTETKGT
+999 FCITG
-1007 LYTIPTKEM
+1007 YTGIDPEVDNYFM
-1016 GDRIY
+1016 APGIDDRD
-1021 HQLGKVIAQYYKD
+1021 K
-1034 HPYVIHYGQNV
+1034 
-1045 IPQTYDQWEMN
+1045 
-1056 LVYSHVYDFTKKED
+1056 
-1070 TPHEYRIRFYPPGNK
+1070 YPVTRNYTVG
-1085 YDGICRILVE
+1085 L
-1095 ETNGSL
+1095 SL
-1101 WLPKGWQNM
+1101 NF
-1110 KSWVNGKA
+1110 
-1118 VYYKK
+1118 

>member
-10 LLASGGMTAL
+10 LLVSGGITAL
-20 AAESTSPTIAEVT
+20 ATESTSPTVAEIT

-49 PIIGATVA
+49 PIIGATVV

-88 IGYISQEVTAGNN
+88 IGFLSQEVKAGNN

-188 ILVDGIEGNL
+188 ILVDGIEGDL

-278 GYDTDWLAAVTRK
+278 GYDTDWLAGVTRK

-313 NISYAKEEGIIRET
+313 NISYAKEEGLIRET

-435 KTNLMISWGET
+435 KTNLMISWGES

-474 GNSVSKNLELTSRY
+474 GNHVSKNLELTSRY

-677 NFGID
+677 NFGLD
-682 YGFLNNRIHGSL
+682 YGFLNNRIHGTL

-770 TDNFQ
+770 TDNFL
-775 EEGGI
+775 EVGGI

-933 WSDHLENGDN
+933 WSDHLENGDFLKLSN
-943 SRNHFIDVAE
+943 ITLGYTFTPKGALSNFIKKAR
-953 INRLLAPLL
+953 IYAN
-962 ENDSIERHD
+962 
-971 LYIRHDQ
+971 
-978 TYPTK
+978 
-983 VDELEYIGH
+983 
-992 ATNSRLW
+992 ATNL
-999 FDTETKGT
+999 FCITG
-1007 LYTIPTKEM
+1007 YTGIDPEVDNYFM
-1016 GDRIY
+1016 APGIDDRD
-1021 HQLGKVIAQYYKD
+1021 K
-1034 HPYVIHYGQNV
+1034 
-1045 IPQTYDQWEMN
+1045 
-1056 LVYSHVYDFTKKED
+1056 
-1070 TPHEYRIRFYPPGNK
+1070 YPVTRNYTVG
-1085 YDGICRILVE
+1085 L
-1095 ETNGSL
+1095 SL
-1101 WLPKGWQNM
+1101 NF
-1110 KSWVNGKA
+1110 
-1118 VYYKK
+1118 

>member
-10 LLASGGMTAL
+10 LLSGAGFAY
-20 AAESTSPTIAEVT
+20 AAEDVSTDVAAVT
-33 QQGVVVKGVV
+33 QQSVTVKGVV
-43 TDAKGE
+43 KDANGE
-49 PIIGATVA
+49 PIIGASVF
-57 EKGTQNAT
+57 EKGTSNGT
-65 VTDID
+65 VTDYD
-70 GNYSLNVS
+70 GNYSLNVA
-78 NRNATLVVSY
+78 NRNATIVVSY
-88 IGYISQEVTAGNN
+88 IGYVTKEVKAGSD
-101 VTLEEDNALLNEVV
+101 VVLQEDNALLNEVV
-115 VIGYGTQRKGDITSA
+115 VIGYGTQRKADVTSA

-156 GLTVVNASG
+156 GLTVVNSSG

-188 ILVDGIEGNL
+188 ILVDGIEGDL

-222 TRGANGVIL
+222 TRGANGVII
-231 ITTKSGKRDTPVQV
+231 ITTKTGKRDTPAQV
-245 SYNGYASFSK
+245 TYNGYASFSK

-260 EFMDTH
+260 DFMDTH

-278 GYDTDWLAAVTRK
+278 GYDTDWLAGVTRK
-291 AGFKHNHDLNI
+291 AGFKHNHDLSI
-302 SGGTKNATYSA
+302 SGGSKNSAYSA

-332 KMQMDYTQYIWNDIV
+332 KMQMDYTQFIWNDIV

-381 PSEPVYNEDGSYY
+381 PSEPPYNEDGSYY

-405 VALINEA
+405 IALINEA
-412 YGDTRIRFSQL
+412 FGDTRIRFSQL

-474 GNSVSKNLELTSRY
+474 GNSVSKNLELTTRY
-488 DAQWGEHRFNG
+488 DAQWGEHRFNS

-516 NQDFSTTAFKWN
+516 NQDFSTTAFLWN

-602 NESFMEGTRSWLDIL
+602 NEAFMEGTRSWLDNL

-677 NFGID
+677 NFGLD

-736 EAIPVQ
+736 EAIPVM

-775 EEGGI
+775 EVGGI

-852 GWGNTFRYKDFDLS
+852 GWGNTFRYKNIDLS

-896 TAADLHPAINPD
+896 TAADLHPAINLD
-908 GTPYIDPETGK
+908 GTPYIDPETGQ
-919 QKMVTLS
+919 QKMVTMS
-926 QSMGQGF
+926 QAMGQGF
-933 WSDHLENGDN
+933 WSDHLENGDFLKLSN
-943 SRNHFIDVAE
+943 ITLGYTFTPKGALSN
-953 INRLLAPLL
+953 
-962 ENDSIERHD
+962 
-971 LYIRHDQ
+971 YIKKARI
-978 TYPTK
+978 YAN
-983 VDELEYIGH
+983 
-992 ATNSRLW
+992 ATNL
-999 FDTETKGT
+999 FCITG
-1007 LYTIPTKEM
+1007 YTGIDPEVDNYFM
-1016 GDRIY
+1016 APGIDDRDKY
-1021 HQLGKVIAQYYKD
+1021 PVTR
-1034 HPYVIHYGQNV
+1034 N
-1045 IPQTYDQWEMN
+1045 
-1056 LVYSHVYDFTKKED
+1056 FTV
-1070 TPHEYRIRFYPPGNK
+1070 G
-1085 YDGICRILVE
+1085 L
-1095 ETNGSL
+1095 SL
-1101 WLPKGWQNM
+1101 
-1110 KSWVNGKA
+1110 SF
-1118 VYYKK
+1118 

>member
-10 LLASGGMTAL
+10 LLVSGGMTAL
-20 AAESTSPTIAEVT
+20 AAESTSPTVAEVT

-188 ILVDGIEGNL
+188 ILVDGIEGDL

-278 GYDTDWLAAVTRK
+278 GYDTDWLAGVTRK

-474 GNSVSKNLELTSRY
+474 GNHVSKNLELTSRY

-775 EEGGI
+775 EVGGI

-933 WSDHLENGDN
+933 WSDHLENGDFLKLSN
-943 SRNHFIDVAE
+943 ITLGYTFTPKGALSNFIKKAR
-953 INRLLAPLL
+953 IYAN
-962 ENDSIERHD
+962 
-971 LYIRHDQ
+971 
-978 TYPTK
+978 
-983 VDELEYIGH
+983 
-992 ATNSRLW
+992 ATNL
-999 FDTETKGT
+999 FCITG
-1007 LYTIPTKEM
+1007 YTGIDPEVDNYFM
-1016 GDRIY
+1016 APGIDDRD
-1021 HQLGKVIAQYYKD
+1021 K
-1034 HPYVIHYGQNV
+1034 
-1045 IPQTYDQWEMN
+1045 
-1056 LVYSHVYDFTKKED
+1056 
-1070 TPHEYRIRFYPPGNK
+1070 YPVTRNYTVG
-1085 YDGICRILVE
+1085 L
-1095 ETNGSL
+1095 SL
-1101 WLPKGWQNM
+1101 NF
-1110 KSWVNGKA
+1110 
-1118 VYYKK
+1118 

>member
-20 AAESTSPTIAEVT
+20 AAESTSPTVADVT

-278 GYDTDWLAAVTRK
+278 GYDTDWLAGVTRK

-313 NISYAKEEGIIRET
+313 NISYAKEEGLIRET

-474 GNSVSKNLELTSRY
+474 GNHVSKNLELTSRY

-775 EEGGI
+775 EVGGI

-933 WSDHLENGDN
+933 WSDHLENGDFLKLSN
-943 SRNHFIDVAE
+943 ITLGYTFMPKGALSNFIKKAR
-953 INRLLAPLL
+953 IYAN
-962 ENDSIERHD
+962 
-971 LYIRHDQ
+971 
-978 TYPTK
+978 
-983 VDELEYIGH
+983 
-992 ATNSRLW
+992 ATNL
-999 FDTETKGT
+999 FCITG
-1007 LYTIPTKEM
+1007 YTGIDPEVDNYFM
-1016 GDRIY
+1016 APGIDDRD
-1021 HQLGKVIAQYYKD
+1021 K
-1034 HPYVIHYGQNV
+1034 
-1045 IPQTYDQWEMN
+1045 
-1056 LVYSHVYDFTKKED
+1056 
-1070 TPHEYRIRFYPPGNK
+1070 YPVTRNYTVG
-1085 YDGICRILVE
+1085 L
-1095 ETNGSL
+1095 SL
-1101 WLPKGWQNM
+1101 NF
-1110 KSWVNGKA
+1110 
-1118 VYYKK
+1118 

>member
-10 LLASGGMTAL
+10 LLSGAGFAY
-20 AAESTSPTIAEVT
+20 AAEDVSTDVAAVT
-33 QQGVVVKGVV
+33 QQSVTVKGVV
-43 TDAKGE
+43 KDANGE
-49 PIIGATVA
+49 PIIGASVF
-57 EKGTQNAT
+57 EKGTSNGT
-65 VTDID
+65 VTDYD
-70 GNYSLNVS
+70 GNYSLKVA
-78 NRNATLVVSY
+78 NRNATIVVSY
-88 IGYISQEVTAGNN
+88 IGYVTQEVKAGSD
-101 VTLEEDNALLNEVV
+101 VVLQEDNALLNEVV
-115 VIGYGTQRKGDITSA
+115 VIGYGTQRKADVTSA

-156 GLTVVNASG
+156 GLTVVNSSG
-165 DPKAG
+165 DPKAR

-177 ITTLVGSLTPL
+177 ITTLEGSLTPL

-231 ITTKSGKRDTPVQV
+231 ITTKSGKRDTPAQV
-245 SYNGYASFSK
+245 TYNGYASFSK

-260 EFMDTH
+260 DFMDTH

-278 GYDTDWLAAVTRK
+278 GYDTDWLAGVTRK
-291 AGFKHNHDLNI
+291 AGFKHNHDLSI
-302 SGGTKNATYSA
+302 SGGSKNLAYSA

-332 KMQMDYTQYIWNDIV
+332 KMQMDYTQFIWNDIV

-381 PSEPVYNEDGSYY
+381 PSEPPYNEDGSYY

-405 VALINEA
+405 IALINEA
-412 YGDTRIRFSQL
+412 FGDTRIRFSQL

-474 GNSVSKNLELTSRY
+474 GNSVSKNLELTTRY
-488 DAQWGEHRFNG
+488 DAQWGEHRFNS

-506 FNENDGFNAG
+506 FKENDGFNAG
-516 NQDFSTTAFKWN
+516 NQDFSTTAFLWN

-553 LVGFFGRISYGYADK
+553 LVGFFGRISYGYGDK

-602 NESFMEGTRSWLDIL
+602 NEAFMEGTRSWLDNL

-677 NFGID
+677 NFGLD

-710 PMPPNLYSS
+710 PMPPNLYSQ

-770 TDNFQ
+770 TDNFH

-933 WSDHLENGDN
+933 WSDHLENGDFLKLSN
-943 SRNHFIDVAE
+943 ITLGYTYTTKGALSK
-953 INRLLAPLL
+953 
-962 ENDSIERHD
+962 
-971 LYIRHDQ
+971 YIKKARIYANATNLFCITGYTGLDPEVDNNFM
-978 TYPTK
+978 TPGLDYRDKYPT
-983 VDELEYIGH
+983 
-992 ATNSRLW
+992 TRS
-999 FDTETKGT
+999 
-1007 LYTIPTKEM
+1007 YTV
-1016 GDRIY
+1016 G
-1021 HQLGKVIAQYYKD
+1021 L
-1034 HPYVIHYGQNV
+1034 
-1045 IPQTYDQWEMN
+1045 
-1056 LVYSHVYDFTKKED
+1056 
-1070 TPHEYRIRFYPPGNK
+1070 
-1085 YDGICRILVE
+1085 
-1095 ETNGSL
+1095 SL
-1101 WLPKGWQNM
+1101 NF
-1110 KSWVNGKA
+1110 
-1118 VYYKK
+1118 

>member
-933 WSDHLENGDN
+933 WSDHLENGDVLKLSN
-943 SRNHFIDVAE
+943 ITLGYTFTPKGALSNFIKKAR
-953 INRLLAPLL
+953 IYAN
-962 ENDSIERHD
+962 
-971 LYIRHDQ
+971 
-978 TYPTK
+978 
-983 VDELEYIGH
+983 
-992 ATNSRLW
+992 ATNL
-999 FDTETKGT
+999 FCITG
-1007 LYTIPTKEM
+1007 YTGIDPEVDNYFM
-1016 GDRIY
+1016 APGIDDRD
-1021 HQLGKVIAQYYKD
+1021 K
-1034 HPYVIHYGQNV
+1034 
-1045 IPQTYDQWEMN
+1045 
-1056 LVYSHVYDFTKKED
+1056 
-1070 TPHEYRIRFYPPGNK
+1070 YPVTRNYTVG
-1085 YDGICRILVE
+1085 L
-1095 ETNGSL
+1095 SL
-1101 WLPKGWQNM
+1101 NF
-1110 KSWVNGKA
+1110 
-1118 VYYKK
+1118 

>member
-10 LLASGGMTAL
+10 LLVSGGITAL
-20 AAESTSPTIAEVT
+20 ATESTSPTVAEIT

-49 PIIGATVA
+49 PIIGATVV

-88 IGYISQEVTAGNN
+88 IGFLSQEVKAGNN

-188 ILVDGIEGNL
+188 ILVDGIEGDL

-278 GYDTDWLAAVTRK
+278 GYDTDWLAGVTRK

-313 NISYAKEEGIIRET
+313 NISYAKEEGLIRET

-412 YGDTRIRFSQL
+412 FGDTRIRFSQL

-677 NFGID
+677 NFGLD
-682 YGFLNNRIHGSL
+682 YGFLNNRIHGTL

-770 TDNFQ
+770 TDNFL
-775 EEGGI
+775 EVGGI

-933 WSDHLENGDN
+933 WSDHLENGDFLKLSN
-943 SRNHFIDVAE
+943 ITLGYTFTPKGALSNFIKKAR
-953 INRLLAPLL
+953 IYAN
-962 ENDSIERHD
+962 
-971 LYIRHDQ
+971 
-978 TYPTK
+978 
-983 VDELEYIGH
+983 
-992 ATNSRLW
+992 ATNL
-999 FDTETKGT
+999 FCITG
-1007 LYTIPTKEM
+1007 YTGIDPEVDNYFM
-1016 GDRIY
+1016 APGIDDRD
-1021 HQLGKVIAQYYKD
+1021 K
-1034 HPYVIHYGQNV
+1034 
-1045 IPQTYDQWEMN
+1045 
-1056 LVYSHVYDFTKKED
+1056 
-1070 TPHEYRIRFYPPGNK
+1070 YPVTRNYTVG
-1085 YDGICRILVE
+1085 L
-1095 ETNGSL
+1095 SL
-1101 WLPKGWQNM
+1101 NF
-1110 KSWVNGKA
+1110 
-1118 VYYKK
+1118 

>member
-10 LLASGGMTAL
+10 LLASGGMTAY
-20 AAESTSPTIAEVT
+20 AAGDVSTDVAAVT
-33 QQGVVVKGVV
+33 QQGVTVKGVV
-43 TDAKGE
+43 KDAKGE
-49 PIIGATVA
+49 PIIGATVT
-57 EKGTQNAT
+57 EKGTKNAT
-65 VTDID
+65 VTDYD

-78 NRNATLVVSY
+78 NRNAVLVISY
-88 IGYISQEVTAGNN
+88 IGYINQEVKAGSD

-115 VIGYGTQRKGDITSA
+115 VIGYGTQRKGDVTSA

-156 GLTVVNASG
+156 GLTVVNSSG

-188 ILVDGIEGNL
+188 ILVDGIEGDL

-231 ITTKSGKRDTPVQV
+231 ITTKAGKRETPVQV
-245 SYNGYASFSK
+245 TYNGYVSFSK

-260 EFMDTH
+260 DFMDTH

-278 GYDTDWLAAVTRK
+278 GYDTDWLAGVTRK

-302 SGGTKNATYSA
+302 SGGSKNSAYSA

-332 KMQMDYTQYIWNDIV
+332 KMQMDYTQFIWNDIV
-347 KFNFNALVTRQKYT
+347 KFNVNALVTRQKYT

-405 VALINEA
+405 IALINEA
-412 YGDTRIRFSQL
+412 FGDTRIRFSQL

-446 AATSEDW
+446 AATSENW

-460 LVREGWNGAANKSE
+460 LVREGWNGAASKSE
-474 GNSVSKNLELTSRY
+474 GNTVNKNLELTTRY

-516 NQDFSTTAFKWN
+516 NQDFSTTAFLWN

-602 NESFMEGTRSWLDIL
+602 NEAFMEGTRSWLDNL

-630 GDNYLAQNIYKFADY
+630 SDNYLAQNIYKFADY

-775 EEGGI
+775 EVGGI

-852 GWGNTFRYKDFDLS
+852 GWGNTFRYKNIDLS

-896 TAADLHPAINPD
+896 TAADLHPAINTD

-919 QKMVTLS
+919 QKMVTMS

-933 WSDHLENGDN
+933 WSDHLENGDFLKLSN
-943 SRNHFIDVAE
+943 ITLGYTFT
-953 INRLLAPLL
+953 P
-962 ENDSIERHD
+962 
-971 LYIRHDQ
+971 
-978 TYPTK
+978 
-983 VDELEYIGH
+983 
-992 ATNSRLW
+992 
-999 FDTETKGT
+999 KGT
-1007 LYTIPTKEM
+1007 LSNYIKKA
-1016 GDRIY
+1016 RIY
-1021 HQLGKVIAQYYKD
+1021 A
-1034 HPYVIHYGQNV
+1034 NA
-1045 IPQTYDQWEMN
+1045 TN
-1056 LVYSHVYDFTKKED
+1056 LFCITGYTGIDPEVDNYFMAPGIDDRDK
-1070 TPHEYRIRFYPPGNK
+1070 YPVTRNYTVG
-1085 YDGICRILVE
+1085 L
-1095 ETNGSL
+1095 SL
-1101 WLPKGWQNM
+1101 NF
-1110 KSWVNGKA
+1110 
-1118 VYYKK
+1118 

>member
-10 LLASGGMTAL
+10 LLSGAGFAY
-20 AAESTSPTIAEVT
+20 AAEDVSTDVAAVT
-33 QQGVVVKGVV
+33 QQSVTVKGVV
-43 TDAKGE
+43 KDANGE
-49 PIIGATVA
+49 PIIGASVF
-57 EKGTQNAT
+57 EKGTSNGT
-65 VTDID
+65 VTDYD
-70 GNYSLNVS
+70 GNYSLKVANS
-78 NRNATLVVSY
+78 NATIVVSY
-88 IGYISQEVTAGNN
+88 IGYVTQEVKAGSD
-101 VTLEEDNALLNEVV
+101 VVLQEDNALLNEVV
-115 VIGYGTQRKGDITSA
+115 VIGYGTQRKADVTSA

-156 GLTVVNASG
+156 GLTVVNSSG

-188 ILVDGIEGNL
+188 ILVDGIEGDL

-231 ITTKSGKRDTPVQV
+231 ITTKGGKRDTPAQV
-245 SYNGYASFSK
+245 TYNGYASFSK

-260 EFMDTH
+260 DFMDTH

-278 GYDTDWLAAVTRK
+278 GYDTDWLAGVTRK

-302 SGGTKNATYSA
+302 SGGSKNSAYSA

-332 KMQMDYTQYIWNDIV
+332 KMQMDYTQFIWNDIV

-405 VALINEA
+405 IALINEA
-412 YGDTRIRFSQL
+412 FGDTRIRFSQL

-474 GNSVSKNLELTSRY
+474 GNSVSKNLELTTRY
-488 DAQWGEHRFNG
+488 DAQWGEHRFNS

-516 NQDFSTTAFKWN
+516 NQDFSTTAFLWN

-553 LVGFFGRISYGYADK
+553 LVGFFGRISYGYGDK

-602 NESFMEGTRSWLDIL
+602 NEAFMEGTRSWLDNL

-710 PMPPNLYSS
+710 PMPPNLYSQ

-775 EEGGI
+775 EEGWI

-834 NNLENR
+834 NNQENR

-852 GWGNTFRYKDFDLS
+852 GWGNTFRYKNIDLS

-896 TAADLHPAINPD
+896 SAADLHPAINPD

-919 QKMVTLS
+919 QKMVTMS

-933 WSDHLENGDN
+933 WSDHLENGDFLKLSN
-943 SRNHFIDVAE
+943 ITLGYTFTPKGALSN
-953 INRLLAPLL
+953 
-962 ENDSIERHD
+962 
-971 LYIRHDQ
+971 YIKKARI
-978 TYPTK
+978 YAN
-983 VDELEYIGH
+983 
-992 ATNSRLW
+992 ATNL
-999 FDTETKGT
+999 FCITG
-1007 LYTIPTKEM
+1007 YTGIDPEVDNYFM
-1016 GDRIY
+1016 APGIDDRD
-1021 HQLGKVIAQYYKD
+1021 K
-1034 HPYVIHYGQNV
+1034 
-1045 IPQTYDQWEMN
+1045 
-1056 LVYSHVYDFTKKED
+1056 
-1070 TPHEYRIRFYPPGNK
+1070 YPVTRNYTVG
-1085 YDGICRILVE
+1085 L
-1095 ETNGSL
+1095 SL
-1101 WLPKGWQNM
+1101 
-1110 KSWVNGKA
+1110 SF
-1118 VYYKK
+1118 